1 MAATQRQIRTYGGV
15 MTRLNVY
22 KDFRKFFESNPTG
35 VYDGKLCDTGAV
47 GDLEQVRRPCI
58 ASGPYQHKQQYRQK
72 CGTGSVRCVEQPA
85 CP

>member
-1 MAATQRQIRTYGGV
+1 MTATQRQIRTYGGV

-35 VYDGKLCDTGAV
+35 VYDGKLCSTGAA
-47 GDLEQVRRPCI
+47 GELEQVRPCI
-58 ASGPYQHKQQYRQK
+58 ASGTYQHKQYRQK
-72 CGTGSVRCVEQPA
+72 GSTGSVSCVEQQPA